1 MAGPGEPTV
10 EAGAGAKGASTDI
23 ELTRA
28 QQTTARRT
36 AESKATIP
44 HLTLQI
50 DVHMDACVALRA
62 GLQAVTH
69 SDMIVK
75 SCALALR
82 EHPTA
87 NSSYR
92 DGRLQLH
99 SRVNLG
105 VTIATADSLVV
116 PTIFDTDRKSL
127 QEIASETRELA
138 ERVRTGAISP
148 PELSGATFTV
158 SDLGDYGVR
167 SFAAIINPPQA
178 AILSVGA
185 VEPRAVGATEGGSDA
200 PAEVVVRR
208 VLTLTLSSDHRIL
221 YGAAAAQFLARIKE
235 LLEAPGTLTV

>member
-1 MAGPGEPTV
+1 MAGTGEPTV
-10 EAGAGAKGASTDI
+10 EAAAGAKGASTDI

-50 DVHMDACVALRA
+50 DVHMDACLAA
-62 GLQAVTH
+62 QAELQTVTH

-75 SCALALR
+75 ACALALR
-82 EHPTA
+82 DHPTA

-116 PTIFDTDRKSL
+116 PTIFDADRKSL
-127 QEIASETRELA
+127 QEIASETRGLA
-138 ERVRTGAISP
+138 ERVRAGTVSP

-158 SDLGDYGVR
+158 SDLGDFGVR
-167 SFAAIINPPQA
+167 SFFAIINPPQA
-178 AILSVGA
+178 GILSVGA
-185 VEPRAVGATEGGSDA
+185 LEPRAVAIGESDSLA
-200 PAEVVVRR
+200 DVAVRR
-208 VLTLTLSSDHRIL
+208 VVTLTLSCDHRIL
-221 YGAAAAQFLARIKE
+221 YGAAAAQFLARIRG
-235 LLEAPGTLTV
+235 LLEAPAALVR

>member
-1 MAGPGEPTV
+1 MAGSGEPIV
-10 EAGAGAKGASTDI
+10 ETPAGAKGAGTDV

-50 DVHMDACVALRA
+50 DVHMDACLAVQAE
-62 GLQAVTH
+62 LQAITH
-69 SDMIVK
+69 SDTIVK
-75 SCALALR
+75 ACALALR

-99 SRVNLG
+99 SRVNVG
-105 VTIATADSLVV
+105 VTIATVDGLVV
-116 PTIFDTDRKSL
+116 PTIFDADQKPL
-127 QEIASETRELA
+127 QEIARETRVLA
-138 ERVRTGAISP
+138 ERVRAGTIAP

-158 SDLGDYGVR
+158 VDLGDYGVR

-178 AILSVGA
+178 GILSVGA
-185 VEPRAVGATEGGSDA
+185 VEPRAVVISGGGES
-200 PAEVVVRR
+200 PGEVLIRR
-208 VLTLTLSSDHRIL
+208 VATLTLSCDHRIL
-221 YGAAAAQFLARIKE
+221 YGADAARFLTRIKE
-235 LLEAPGTLTV
+235 LLEVPATLTV

>member
-10 EAGAGAKGASTDI
+10 EAAAGAKGASTDI

-44 HLTLQI
+44 HLTLQV
-50 DVHMDACVALRA
+50 DAHMDACLAMQA
-62 GLQAVTH
+62 ELQTVTH
-69 SDMIVK
+69 SDMIAK
-75 SCALALR
+75 ACALALR
-82 EHPTA
+82 DHPTA

-92 DGRLQLH
+92 DGRVQLH

-105 VTIATADSLVV
+105 VTVATADSLVV
-116 PTIFDTDRKSL
+116 PTIFDADRKSL
-127 QEIASETRELA
+127 REIASETQALA

-178 AILSVGA
+178 GILSVGA
-185 VEPRAVGATEGGSDA
+185 VDARAVVTRGGIDSS
-200 PAEVVVRR
+200 AEVVARNV
-208 VLTLTLSSDHRIL
+208 VTLTLSCDHRVL
-221 YGAAAAQFLARIKE
+221 YGAAAARFLARIRE
-235 LLEAPGTLTV
+235 LLEAPTALTV

>member
-10 EAGAGAKGASTDI
+10 EAAGGAKGASTDV

-50 DVHMDACVALRA
+50 DVHMDTCLA
-62 GLQAVTH
+62 LQAELQTVTH

-75 SCALALR
+75 ACALALR

-116 PTIFDTDRKSL
+116 PTVFDADRKSL
-127 QEIASETRELA
+127 QEISGETHALA
-138 ERVRTGAISP
+138 ERVRAGTVSP

-178 AILSVGA
+178 GILSVGA
-185 VEPRAVGATEGGSDA
+185 VEPRAVAPTGGSDS

-208 VLTLTLSSDHRIL
+208 VLTLTLSCDHRIL
-221 YGAAAAQFLARIKE
+221 YGAAAAQFLAQIRE
-235 LLEAPGTLTV
+235 LLEAPAALTV